1 MAAISQ
7 ACSPVRW
14 GESTKDGLDA
24 VQEKVHL
31 GLREFSGAVRE
42 NPLVERHDSGDVR
55 NRVSWRASDS
65 CWQAG
70 IARSVGPADV
80 GRHWNANHSRDPASI
95 ESVTLNDHDRS
106 PESRTGSRTAAPSQ
120 PTRPRPAQSPL
131 GLLQNPTA
139 RGPDEFI
146 GIRIH
151 FGAHSAQRFGHFVR
165 RMTRDIV
172 GKRCRIDM
180 AAGPTFS
187 TPQPLSSLE
196 QVVRNRYG
204 NFHTCSNTGGD
215 GPDSRQA
222 AVSPRLRPSGV
233 RTTLGLA
240 QPR

>member
-55 NRVSWRASDS
+55 NRVSWRVSDS

-106 PESRTGSRTAAPSQ
+106 PESRTGSRTAAASQ

-151 FGAHSAQRFGHFVR
+151 FGAHSTQRFGHFVR
-165 RMTRDIV
+165 AHDTRHSGQALPHRHGCGTDFL
-172 GKRCRIDM
+172 DAP
-180 AAGPTFS
+180 AA
-187 TPQPLSSLE
+187 QLS
-196 QVVRNRYG
+196 R
-204 NFHTCSNTGGD
+204 TGR
-215 GPDSRQA
+215 PESIRQL
-222 AVSPRLRPSGV
+222 SHL
-233 RTTLGLA
+233 
-240 QPR
+240 